1 MRLIYIPEKEIENT
15 KKLLSNIGVFHL
27 IVISSEY
34 GKYKQGDFVKTVWG
48 EKLVVHKVI
57 QPKTFKD
64 FEHEITHH
72 QELKQAN
79 MDEIKILYTHKK
91 IEILELKKYR

>member
-1 MRLIYIPEKEIENT
+1 MRLIYIPEKEVENT
-15 KKLLSNIGVFHL
+15 KKLLKTDGKFHL
-27 IVISSEY
+27 ITISSEY

-48 EKLVVHKVI
+48 EKLVVHKII

-64 FEHEITHH
+64 FEQETTHH
-72 QELKQAN
+72 KELQSAN
-79 MDEIKILYTHKK
+79 LEEIKILYTHKK